1 MKKTTSGVA
10 LGLLALQ
17 FLVSPPPLMAVEKDV
32 RAPAGYTLE
41 QVVALSRHGIR
52 APLVNYGDALAE
64 ATPQKWPVW
73 QTGGGLLTPKGG
85 DVERHVGRYFQQWL
99 AQSGLIPKEGCPAD
113 QQVFI
118 YANSLP
124 RTIDTAKAFIAGAFP
139 ACRIDVVHQ
148 AAVGTMDPTFN
159 PIITAEVTAGFKQN
173 ALNSINRHAGDGGID
188 GLNLRLKPN
197 YLLLETV
204 LDYRQSTA
212 CRRDKACDL
221 SAQPSSVT
229 LITGKEPGINGALRT
244 ATGATDAFML
254 QYYEGFPLKD
264 VAWGKVTTDKQW
276 RQLETIKNLYHETLF
291 GSPAIAANAAKPLLG
306 FIAGALD
313 VKPAADANQQAA
325 QRAKLTLLTGHD
337 SNIASLLAALRTN
350 DYQLPGQFE
359 RTPISGAVVFQR
371 WHDAI
376 QKRDL
381 IKIEYIYPTAVQ
393 IRNTSALSLST
404 PPQRVTLSIEGCP
417 VDAGG
422 FCPMAQF
429 KQAVLKDLQG

>member
-1 MKKTTSGVA
+1 MKRTLPGYA

-17 FLVSPPPLMAVEKDV
+17 CAMSSAPL
-32 RAPAGYTLE
+32 RAAENNARIPAGYTLE

-73 QTGGGLLTPKGG
+73 QTDGGLLTPKGG
-85 DVERHVGRYFQQWL
+85 EVEQHVGRYFRQWL
-99 AQSGLIPKEGCPAD
+99 AQTGLLPREGCPAD

-139 ACRIDVVHQ
+139 TCGIDVTHQ

-159 PIITAEVTAGFKQN
+159 PIITAEVTDSFKQN
-173 ALNSINRHAGDGGID
+173 ALESVNRHAGDGGID
-188 GLNLRLKPN
+188 GLNQRLQPN
-197 YLLLETV
+197 YRLLETV
-204 LDYRQSTA
+204 LDYRQSTV
-212 CRRDKACDL
+212 CLRDHTCDL
-221 SAQPSSVT
+221 AAQPSSVT
-229 LITGKEPGINGALRT
+229 LTTGREPGINGPLRT

-313 VKPAADANQQAA
+313 VQPAADANQQAA
-325 QRAKLTLLTGHD
+325 QRAKLTVLAGHD
-337 SNIASLLAALRTN
+337 SNIASLLAALRTG

-371 WHDAI
+371 WHDARHN
-376 QKRDL
+376 RDL
-381 IKIEYIYPTAVQ
+381 MKIEYVYPTARQ
-393 IRNTSALSLST
+393 IRNTRALSLSA
-404 PPQRVTLSIEGCP
+404 PPQRVTLHIAGCP
-417 VDAGG
+417 VDARG